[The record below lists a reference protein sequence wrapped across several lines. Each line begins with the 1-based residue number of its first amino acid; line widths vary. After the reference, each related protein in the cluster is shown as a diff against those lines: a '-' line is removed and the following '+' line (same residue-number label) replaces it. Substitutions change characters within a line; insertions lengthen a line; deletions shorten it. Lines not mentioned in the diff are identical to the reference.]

1 MKIKLGNSV
10 MVSDP
15 CYTPDTW
22 CQAKIE
28 NVKEGE
34 YNTYCHKIHTGDF
47 GVRCSLLLAVHSSY
61 DVNKMHWELHPNEI
75 GVDSGQAGI
84 FDMST
89 FRKDGL
95 DIEVPTIGYD
105 GRDLSWLD
113 GLKSISGVTP
123 EGEDWYIKM
132 CKLTLTEQMWGGY
145 ENGVVSRSG
154 FGDGGYTLYVAKE
167 EFTGKVIAFCIDFAV
182 EEEEESI
189 ADKIPY
195 LITDF

>member
-34 YNTYCHKIHTGDF
+34 YNTYCHKIDTGDF
-47 GVRCSLLLAVHSSY
+47 GERCSLLLAVHSSY
-61 DVNKMHWELHPNEI
+61 DVNKMYWELHPDEI

-89 FRKDGL
+89 FRKDG
-95 DIEVPTIGYD
+95 IEMEVPTIGYD
-105 GRDLSWLD
+105 GRDLNWLD
-113 GLKSISGVTP
+113 ALKSEKDGK
-123 EGEDWYIKM
+123 GEDWYIKM
-132 CKLTLTEQMWGGY
+132 CKLTLTEKMWGGY

-154 FGDGGYTLYVAKE
+154 FGDGGYTLYIAKE
-167 EFTGKVIAFCIDFAV
+167 EYTGKVIGFCIDFFV
-182 EEEEESI
+182 EEQEETESI
-189 ADKIPY
+189 ADKIPF
-195 LITDF
+195 LQ